1 MARDFAITT
10 VKSQIELKKG
20 KKSSVSYT
28 VTNSTGNQLTARARI
43 SPLEGADESWFT
55 IEGESERG
63 FSENDTQQY
72 SVSVNIPAEIKSGA
86 YKFKLDVFSVENP
99 DEIFSEGPVIEI
111 LISEAP
117 VDDNNNDKPFPW
129 WIIAVIVAVILIGGG
144 IIWYVVSNKP
154 KPKPEPE
161 PVKIEIPCSIKGKTY
176 EQAFE
181 LLNNKGIKYQVFTT
195 EKTKKNIEN
204 TISARTVVP
213 AAPNNLTIT
222 PRPVIRPVIRPI
234 TVFPV
239 VVDTD
244 PECKAKIDPD
254 QIVKVYFGEKTSAPY
269 VRLEKTFLELKA
281 GMNKD
286 LLKNL
291 DTVHRSGE

>member
-20 KKSSVSYT
+20 KKSSVSCT

-43 SPLEGADESWFT
+43 SPLEDADESWFT
-55 IEGESERG
+55 IDGESERN
-63 FSENDTQQY
+63 FAENDTQQY

-129 WIIAVIVAVILIGGG
+129 WIIAVIAAVILIGGG

-154 KPKPEPE
+154 DPEPE
-161 PVKIEIPCSIKGKTY
+161 VVKIEIPDIIGKKY

-181 LLNNKGIKYQVFTT
+181 ILNNKGIKYQVFTN
-195 EKTKKNIEN
+195 EKTKKSIEKI
-204 TISARTVVP
+204 TATKTLTP
-213 AAPNNLTIT
+213 AAPTNLTIRPT
-222 PRPVIRPVIRPI
+222 PVTKPVV
-234 TVFPV
+234 VFPV

-244 PECKAKIDPD
+244 PKRGTKIDPD
-254 QIVKVYFGEKTSAPY
+254 QIVKVYFGEKTSGPY
-269 VRLEKTFLELKA
+269 IRLEKSFLESKT
-281 GMNKD
+281 GINRE

-291 DTVHRSGE
+291 DTVHKLQE

>member
-43 SPLEGADESWFT
+43 SPLEDADESWFT
-55 IEGESERG
+55 IEGESERE
-63 FSENDTQQY
+63 FAENDTQQY
-72 SVSVNIPAEIKSGA
+72 SVSVTIPAEIKSGS

-117 VDDNNNDKPFPW
+117 VDDDNTDKPFPL
-129 WIIAVIVAVILIGGG
+129 WIIAVIAAVILIGSG
-144 IIWYVVSNKP
+144 IIWYVVSS
-154 KPKPEPE
+154 KPEPE
-161 PVKIEIPCSIKGKTY
+161 PEPEPEIVKIEIPNIIGKKY

-181 LLNNKGIKYQVFTT
+181 ILNNNGIKYQVFTN
-195 EKTKKNIEN
+195 EKTKKSIEKI
-204 TISARTVVP
+204 TATRTVAP
-213 AAPNNLTIT
+213 AAPTNLTVHPT
-222 PRPVIRPVIRPI
+222 PVPRPAV
-234 TVFPV
+234 VFPV

-244 PECKAKIDPD
+244 PKHGTKIDPD
-254 QIVKVYFGEKTSAPY
+254 HIVKVYFGEKASGPY
-269 VRLEKTFLELKA
+269 IRLEKNFLESKT
-281 GMNKD
+281 GMNKE

-291 DTVHRSGE
+291 DTRKLE

>member
-55 IEGESERG
+55 IEGESERE
-63 FSENDTQQY
+63 FAENDTQQY
-72 SVSVNIPAEIKSGA
+72 SVSVNIPAEIKSGS

-117 VDDNNNDKPFPW
+117 IDDDNNDKPFPL
-129 WIIAVIVAVILIGGG
+129 WIIAVIAAVILIGAG
-144 IIWYVVSNKP
+144 IIWYVVN
-154 KPKPEPE
+154 KPEPE
-161 PVKIEIPCSIKGKTY
+161 PEVVKIEIPDIIGKKY

-181 LLNNKGIKYQVFTT
+181 ILNDKGIKYQVFTN
-195 EKTKKNIEN
+195 EKTKKSIEKI
-204 TISARTVVP
+204 TATRTVTP
-213 AAPNNLTIT
+213 AAPTNLMVL
-222 PRPVIRPVIRPI
+222 PRPVV
-234 TVFPV
+234 VFPV

-244 PECKAKIDPD
+244 PKRGTKIDPD
-254 QIVKVYFGEKTSAPY
+254 HIVKVYFGEKASGPY
-269 VRLEKTFLELKA
+269 IRLEKNFLESKT
-281 GMNKD
+281 GMNKE
-286 LLKNL
+286 LLRNL
-291 DTVHRSGE
+291 DTRKLE

>member
-55 IEGESERG
+55 IEGESERD
-63 FSENDTQQY
+63 FAENDTQQY
-72 SVSVNIPAEIKSGA
+72 SVSVNIPAETQSGS

-117 VDDNNNDKPFPW
+117 VDNDNNDKPFPL
-129 WIIAVIVAVILIGGG
+129 WIIAVIAAVILIGGG
-144 IIWYVVSNKP
+144 IIWYVASNKP
-154 KPKPEPE
+154 GPGPEPKPEPE
-161 PVKIEIPCSIKGKTY
+161 VVKIEIPNIIGKKY

-181 LLNNKGIKYQVFTT
+181 ILNNKGIKYQVFTN
-195 EKTKKNIEN
+195 EKTKKSIEKIIA
-204 TISARTVVP
+204 TRKVVP
-213 AAPNNLTIT
+213 AAPNNLTMA
-222 PRPVIRPVIRPI
+222 PRTLPKPVV
-234 TVFPV
+234 VFPV

-244 PECKAKIDPD
+244 PKRGTKIDPD
-254 QIVKVYFGEKTSAPY
+254 QIVKVYFGEKTSGTY
-269 VRLEKTFLELKA
+269 IRLEKTFLESKA
-281 GMNKD
+281 GMNKA
-286 LLKNL
+286 LLKNI
-291 DTVHRSGE
+291 DTVHKLRE

>member
-55 IEGESERG
+55 IEGESERE
-63 FSENDTQQY
+63 FAENDTQQY
-72 SVSVNIPAEIKSGA
+72 SVSVNIPAEIKSGS

-117 VDDNNNDKPFPW
+117 IDDDNNDKPFPL
-129 WIIAVIVAVILIGGG
+129 WIIAVIAAVILIGAG
-144 IIWYVVSNKP
+144 IIWYVVN
-154 KPKPEPE
+154 KPEPE
-161 PVKIEIPCSIKGKTY
+161 PEPEVVKIEIPDIIGKKY

-181 LLNNKGIKYQVFTT
+181 ILNDKGIKYQVFTN
-195 EKTKKNIEN
+195 EKTKKSIEKI
-204 TISARTVVP
+204 TATRTVTP
-213 AAPNNLTIT
+213 AAPTNLMVL
-222 PRPVIRPVIRPI
+222 PRPVV
-234 TVFPV
+234 VFPV

-244 PECKAKIDPD
+244 PKRGTKIDPD
-254 QIVKVYFGEKTSAPY
+254 HIVKVYFGEKASGPY
-269 VRLEKTFLELKA
+269 IRLEKNFLESKT
-281 GMNKD
+281 GMNKE
-286 LLKNL
+286 LLRNL
-291 DTVHRSGE
+291 DTRKLE

>member
-161 PVKIEIPCSIKGKTY
+161 PEPVKIEIPCSIKGKTY

-204 TISARTVVP
+204 TISARTVAP
-213 AAPNNLTIT
+213 AAPYNLTIT
-222 PRPVIRPVIRPI
+222 PRPVIRPI

>member
-154 KPKPEPE
+154 KPEPE

>member
-55 IEGESERG
+55 IEGESERD
-63 FSENDTQQY
+63 FAENDTQQY
-72 SVSVNIPAEIKSGA
+72 SVSVNIPAEIQSGS

-117 VDDNNNDKPFPW
+117 VDDNNNDKPFPL
-129 WIIAVIVAVILIGGG
+129 WIIAVIAAVILIGSG
-144 IIWYVVSNKP
+144 IIWYVVKSKP
-154 KPKPEPE
+154 DPEPE
-161 PVKIEIPCSIKGKTY
+161 VVKIEIPDIIGKKY

-181 LLNNKGIKYQVFTT
+181 ILNNKGIKYQVFTN
-195 EKTKKNIEN
+195 EQTKKSIEN
-204 TISARTVVP
+204 ITATRTATPV
-213 AAPNNLTIT
+213 APTNLRIL
-222 PRPVIRPVIRPI
+222 PRPVV
-234 TVFPV
+234 VFPV

-244 PECKAKIDPD
+244 PKRGTKINPD
-254 QIVKVYFGEKTSAPY
+254 QIVKIYFGEKTSGPY
-269 VRLEKTFLELKA
+269 IRLEKNFLESKT
-281 GMNKD
+281 GMNRE
-286 LLKNL
+286 LLRNL
-291 DTVHRSGE
+291 DTVHKLPE

>member
-55 IEGESERG
+55 IEGESERD
-63 FSENDTQQY
+63 FAENDTQQY
-72 SVSVNIPAEIKSGA
+72 SVSVNIPAEIQSGS

-117 VDDNNNDKPFPW
+117 VDDNNNDKPFPL
-129 WIIAVIVAVILIGGG
+129 WIIAVIAAVILIGSG

-154 KPKPEPE
+154 DPEPE
-161 PVKIEIPCSIKGKTY
+161 VVKIEIPDIIGKKY

-181 LLNNKGIKYQVFTT
+181 ILNSKGIKYQVFTN
-195 EKTKKNIEN
+195 EQTKKSIEN
-204 TISARTVVP
+204 ITATRTATPV
-213 AAPNNLTIT
+213 APTNLRIL
-222 PRPVIRPVIRPI
+222 PRPVV
-234 TVFPV
+234 VFPV

-244 PECKAKIDPD
+244 PKRGTKIDPD
-254 QIVKVYFGEKTSAPY
+254 QIVKIYFGEKTSGPY
-269 VRLEKTFLELKA
+269 IRLEKNFLESKT
-281 GMNKD
+281 GINKE
-286 LLKNL
+286 LLRNL
-291 DTVHRSGE
+291 DTVHKLPE

>member
-1 MARDFAITT
+1 MARDFAITA

-55 IEGESERG
+55 IEGESERN
-63 FSENDTQQY
+63 FAENDTQQY
-72 SVSVNIPAEIKSGA
+72 SVSVNIPAEIKSGS

-117 VDDNNNDKPFPW
+117 VDDNNNGKPFPW
-129 WIIAVIVAVILIGGG
+129 WIIAVVAAVLLIGGG

-154 KPKPEPE
+154 KPEV
-161 PVKIEIPCSIKGKTY
+161 VKIEIPDIIGKKY

-195 EKTKKNIEN
+195 KKTKESIEN
-204 TISARTVVP
+204 TISARTV
-213 AAPNNLTIT
+213 APVAPSNLTIT
-222 PRPVIRPVIRPI
+222 PRPVIRPI

-244 PECKAKIDPD
+244 PECKTKIDPD

-269 VRLEKTFLELKA
+269 VRLEKPFLELKA

>member
-55 IEGESERG
+55 IEGESERD
-63 FSENDTQQY
+63 FAENDTQQY
-72 SVSVNIPAEIKSGA
+72 SVSVNIPAEIKSGT

-117 VDDNNNDKPFPW
+117 FDDNNNDKPFPW
-129 WIIAVIVAVILIGGG
+129 WIIAVIAAVILIGGG

-154 KPKPEPE
+154 EPKPKPEV
-161 PVKIEIPCSIKGKTY
+161 VKIEIPNIIGKKY

-181 LLNNKGIKYQVFTT
+181 ILNNKGIKYQVFTN
-195 EKTKKNIEN
+195 EKTKKSIEKI
-204 TISARTVVP
+204 TATRTV
-213 AAPNNLTIT
+213 AIAPSNNLRTLSKPVT
-222 PRPVIRPVIRPI
+222 RPVTKPVV
-234 TVFPV
+234 VFPV
-239 VVDTD
+239 VVDTA
-244 PECKAKIDPD
+244 PKHGTKIDPD
-254 QIVKVYFGEKTSAPY
+254 QIVKVYFGEKISGPY
-269 VRLEKTFLELKA
+269 IL
-281 GMNKD
+281 MNKTI
-286 LLKNL
+286 LKNL
-291 DTVHRSGE
+291 DNVRNLPE

>member
-55 IEGESERG
+55 IEGESERD
-63 FSENDTQQY
+63 FAENDTQQY

-161 PVKIEIPCSIKGKTY
+161 SVKIEIPCSIKGKNY

-239 VVDTD
+239 VVNTD
-244 PECKAKIDPD
+244 PECKTKIDPD

-281 GMNKD
+281 GINKD

>member
-55 IEGESERG
+55 IEGESERD
-63 FSENDTQQY
+63 FAENDTQQY

-154 KPKPEPE
+154 KPEPEPE
-161 PVKIEIPCSIKGKTY
+161 PVKIEIPCSIKGKNY

-222 PRPVIRPVIRPI
+222 PRPVIRPV

-239 VVDTD
+239 VVNTD
-244 PECKAKIDPD
+244 PECKTKIDPD

-281 GMNKD
+281 GINKD

>member
-55 IEGESERG
+55 IEGESERD
-63 FSENDTQQY
+63 FAENDTQQY
-72 SVSVNIPAEIKSGA
+72 SVSVNIPAEIKSGS

-129 WIIAVIVAVILIGGG
+129 WIIAVVAAVLLIGGG

-154 KPKPEPE
+154 KPEPE
-161 PVKIEIPCSIKGKTY
+161 VVKIEIPDIIGKKY

-181 LLNNKGIKYQVFTT
+181 ILNNKGIKYQVFTN
-195 EKTKKNIEN
+195 EKTKKSIEKI
-204 TISARTVVP
+204 TATKTLTP
-213 AAPNNLTIT
+213 AAPTNLTIRPT
-222 PRPVIRPVIRPI
+222 PVTKPVV
-234 TVFPV
+234 VFPV

-244 PECKAKIDPD
+244 PKRGTKIDPD
-254 QIVKVYFGEKTSAPY
+254 QIVKVYFGEKTSGPY
-269 VRLEKTFLELKA
+269 IRLEKSFLESKT
-281 GMNKD
+281 GINRE

-291 DTVHRSGE
+291 DTVHKLQE

>member
-55 IEGESERG
+55 IEGESERD
-63 FSENDTQQY
+63 FAENDTQQY
-72 SVSVNIPAEIKSGA
+72 SVSVNIPAEIKSGS

-117 VDDNNNDKPFPW
+117 VDDDNNDKPFPL
-129 WIIAVIVAVILIGGG
+129 WIIAVIAAVILIGGG

-154 KPKPEPE
+154 VPDPEPE
-161 PVKIEIPCSIKGKTY
+161 PKPEVVKIEIPNIIGKKY

-181 LLNNKGIKYQVFTT
+181 ILNNKGIKYQVFTN
-195 EKTKKNIEN
+195 EKTKKSIEK
-204 TISARTVVP
+204 IAASRKVAP
-213 AAPNNLTIT
+213 AAPTNLTIRPT
-222 PRPVIRPVIRPI
+222 PAIRPTPVTKPVV
-234 TVFPV
+234 VFPV
-239 VVDTD
+239 VVDTA
-244 PECKAKIDPD
+244 PKHGTKIDPD
-254 QIVKVYFGEKTSAPY
+254 QIVKVYFGKKTSGPY
-269 VRLEKTFLELKA
+269 IL
-281 GMNKD
+281 MNKTI
-286 LLKNL
+286 LKNL
-291 DTVHRSGE
+291 DNVRNLPE

>member
-10 VKSQIELKKG
+10 VNSQIELKKG

-28 VTNSTGNQLTARARI
+28 VTNSRGTQLTARARI

-55 IEGESERG
+55 IEGESERV
-63 FSENDTQQY
+63 FAENDTHQY
-72 SVSVNIPAEIKSGA
+72 SVSVNIPAEIERGS

-117 VDDNNNDKPFPW
+117 IDDNNNDKPFPW
-129 WIIAVIVAVILIGGG
+129 WIIAVIAAVILIGGG
-144 IIWYVVSNKP
+144 IIWYVISNKP
-154 KPKPEPE
+154 QPKPEPE
-161 PVKIEIPCSIKGKTY
+161 PESVKIEIPCSIKGKKY

-195 EKTKKNIEN
+195 EKTKKSIEN
-204 TISARTVVP
+204 TISARTVAP
-213 AAPNNLTIT
+213 AAPSNLTVT
-222 PRPVIRPVIRPI
+222 SRPAIRPI

-244 PECKAKIDPD
+244 PKCKTKIDPD

-269 VRLEKTFLELKA
+269 VRLEKTFLEFKA
-281 GMNKD
+281 GMNKE

-291 DTVHRSGE
+291 DTVHRVRQ

>member
-55 IEGESERG
+55 IEGESERD
-63 FSENDTQQY
+63 FAENDTQQY
-72 SVSVNIPAEIKSGA
+72 SVSVNIPAEIKSGS

-129 WIIAVIVAVILIGGG
+129 WIIAVIAAVILIGSG

-154 KPKPEPE
+154 EPEPE
-161 PVKIEIPCSIKGKTY
+161 VVKIEIPNIIGKKY

-181 LLNNKGIKYQVFTT
+181 ILNSKGIKYQVFTN
-195 EKTKKNIEN
+195 EKTKKSFEKV
-204 TISARTVVP
+204 TAPRTVAP
-213 AAPNNLTIT
+213 AAPTNLRIL
-222 PRPVIRPVIRPI
+222 PRPVV
-234 TVFPV
+234 VFPV
-239 VVDTD
+239 VVDTA
-244 PECKAKIDPD
+244 PKRGTKIDPD
-254 QIVKVYFGEKTSAPY
+254 QIVKVYFGEKSSGPY
-269 VRLEKTFLELKA
+269 IRLEKNFLESKT
-281 GMNKD
+281 GINKE

-291 DTVHRSGE
+291 DTVHKLRE

>member
-55 IEGESERG
+55 IEGESERD
-63 FSENDTQQY
+63 FAENDTQQY
-72 SVSVNIPAEIKSGA
+72 SVSVNIPAEIQSGS

-117 VDDNNNDKPFPW
+117 VDDNNNDKPFPL
-129 WIIAVIVAVILIGGG
+129 WIIAVIAAVILIGSG

-154 KPKPEPE
+154 DPEPE
-161 PVKIEIPCSIKGKTY
+161 VVKIEIPDIIGKKY

-181 LLNNKGIKYQVFTT
+181 ILNNKGIKYQVFTN
-195 EKTKKNIEN
+195 EQTKKSFENI
-204 TISARTVVP
+204 TSTRTATP
-213 AAPNNLTIT
+213 AAPTNLRIL
-222 PRPVIRPVIRPI
+222 PRPVV
-234 TVFPV
+234 VFPV

-244 PECKAKIDPD
+244 PKRGTKIDPD
-254 QIVKVYFGEKTSAPY
+254 QIVKVYFGEKTSGPY
-269 VRLEKTFLELKA
+269 IRLEKNFLELKT
-281 GMNKD
+281 GINRE
-286 LLKNL
+286 LLRNL
-291 DTVHRSGE
+291 DTVHKLRE

>member
-55 IEGESERG
+55 IEGESERN
-63 FSENDTQQY
+63 FAENDTQQY
-72 SVSVNIPAEIKSGA
+72 SVSVNIPAEIKSGS

-117 VDDNNNDKPFPW
+117 VDDNNNGKPFPW
-129 WIIAVIVAVILIGGG
+129 WIIAVVAAVLLIGGG
-144 IIWYVVSNKP
+144 IIWYVVPNKP
-154 KPKPEPE
+154 KPEV
-161 PVKIEIPCSIKGKTY
+161 VKIEIPDIIGKKY

-195 EKTKKNIEN
+195 KKTKESIEN
-204 TISARTVVP
+204 TISARTV
-213 AAPNNLTIT
+213 APVAPSNLTIT
-222 PRPVIRPVIRPI
+222 PRPVIRPI

-244 PECKAKIDPD
+244 PECKTKIDPD

-269 VRLEKTFLELKA
+269 VRLEKPFLELKA

>member
-63 FSENDTQQY
+63 FAENDTQQY
-72 SVSVNIPAEIKSGA
+72 SVSVNIPAEIISGA

-154 KPKPEPE
+154 KPEPEPE
-161 PVKIEIPCSIKGKTY
+161 PVKIEIPCSI
-176 EQAFE
+176 
-181 LLNNKGIKYQVFTT
+181 
-195 EKTKKNIEN
+195 
-204 TISARTVVP
+204 
-213 AAPNNLTIT
+213 
-222 PRPVIRPVIRPI
+222 
-234 TVFPV
+234 
-239 VVDTD
+239 
-244 PECKAKIDPD
+244 
-254 QIVKVYFGEKTSAPY
+254 
-269 VRLEKTFLELKA
+269 
-281 GMNKD
+281 
-286 LLKNL
+286 
-291 DTVHRSGE
+291 

>member
-55 IEGESERG
+55 IEGESERD
-63 FSENDTQQY
+63 FAENDTQQY
-72 SVSVNIPAEIKSGA
+72 SVSVNIPAEIKNGS

-129 WIIAVIVAVILIGGG
+129 WIIAVIAAVILIGGG

-154 KPKPEPE
+154 KPKPES
-161 PVKIEIPCSIKGKTY
+161 VKIEIPCSIKGKKY

-195 EKTKKNIEN
+195 ENTKKNIEN
-204 TISARTVVP
+204 TISARTVAP
-213 AAPNNLTIT
+213 AAPNNLTIS
-222 PRPVIRPVIRPI
+222 PRPVIRPIA
-234 TVFPV
+234 VFPV

-244 PECKAKIDPD
+244 PECETKIDPD

-269 VRLEKTFLELKA
+269 VRLEKPFLELKA